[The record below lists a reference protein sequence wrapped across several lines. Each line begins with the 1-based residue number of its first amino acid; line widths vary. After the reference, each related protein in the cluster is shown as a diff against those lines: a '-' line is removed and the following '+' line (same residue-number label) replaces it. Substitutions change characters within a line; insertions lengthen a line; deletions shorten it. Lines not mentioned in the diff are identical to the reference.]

1 MDRHTLPTISGYNR
15 GSCLSQPNNIFPA
28 GKQMGE
34 FPLQAEQCNERWDAA
49 VYLSSQQK
57 DKYTSSCLLNLLR
70 SLFSLNSCST
80 SDNDSRGIF
89 SSRLLS
95 ISMPIHLAQ
104 VEGEEA
110 IMSFQ
115 KNLLF
120 TVKSNLQHLWDGFLR
135 QQMNI
140 STAVSWQTFIN
151 LLSPKGGASF
161 TSPELEKNTLNAG
174 GNNCT

>member
-1 MDRHTLPTISGYNR
+1 MYSFPIFNCNPLHNHLQITEETVRTWTDTRYPPSVAIIVEAVSVSQITFSLQGNR
-15 GSCLSQPNNIFPA
+15 WGSFPFRLNSA
-28 GKQMGE
+28 M
-34 FPLQAEQCNERWDAA
+34 RWDAA

-110 IMSFQ
+110 IMSVQ

-120 TVKSNLQHLWDGFLR
+120 TVKSN
-135 QQMNI
+135 
-140 STAVSWQTFIN
+140 S
-151 LLSPKGGASF
+151 
-161 TSPELEKNTLNAG
+161 
-174 GNNCT
+174 